1 MISSAAVE
9 YFPNTSQPVPLL
21 LTSAEAVRFL
31 RLDLDRESESAALRA
46 LTRLVE
52 RGLVRPA
59 VHVGRRF
66 YSRTELIAYVDRLV
80 EEYADA
86 G

>member
-1 MISSAAVE
+1 MTTAACE
-9 YFPNTSQPVPLL
+9 YFPGTDEAVPLL
-21 LTSAEAVRFL
+21 LTPIEACAFL

-52 RGLVRPA
+52 SKRIRPA
-59 VHVGRRF
+59 VHTGKRF
-66 YSRTELIAYVDRLV
+66 YSRTELIRYVDRLV